1 MLYQQIHLNKS
12 LENEKKSIEQRI
24 KTLDIEM
31 DTSISV
37 YWNVLEDTERKSSDA
52 MLKEEIKKQV
62 QLHE

>member
-1 MLYQQIHLNKS
+1 MNKQ

-62 QLHE
+62 